1 MTRLFAPLMAQ
12 WVENPPAMQD
22 TRDEGL
28 IPGSGRFPG
37 EGNGNLLQYSCH
49 RNPRTEE
56 PGGLPSIGLQRVR
69 HDLANKQ
76 QQQTTSTEDYN
87 KLESDMSQSENF

>member
-1 MTRLFAPLMAQ
+1 MDRGA
-12 WVENPPAMQD
+12 WH
-22 TRDEGL
+22 
-28 IPGSGRFPG
+28 S
-37 EGNGNLLQYSCH
+37 LQSMVS
-49 RNPRTEE
+49 P
-56 PGGLPSIGLQRVR
+56 RVR